1 MKQRQDWS
9 PKLWLR
15 ILLPS
20 VLVIIWLALAGL
32 GGPTFGKISEVS
44 TNDQA
49 GFLPSNAESTEV
61 NDLQADF
68 RDSENIPAIIVVE
81 KDQGEIEPTE
91 LAEFSTLTEDLGE
104 IEGVAPNVEG
114 ESPSI
119 VGPIPSEDGQAI
131 QYLIFLDAEGE
142 ELRDT
147 VAEIRAV
154 VQEDI
159 PSGFSAY
166 VTGPA
171 GFLADLVAGFGGID
185 GILLVVA
192 LLAVFVILLIVYR
205 ALLLPI
211 LVLLTSVFALSGSI
225 LGIYYL
231 ALFDIIKVSGQSQGI
246 LSILVI
252 GAATDYALLFVA
264 RYREALYEVQS
275 KWAAIGRAMRGSFEP
290 ILASAATVIA
300 ALLLLLFSD
309 LNSNKALG
317 PIAAFGIGFA
327 FLSAITFLP
336 ALLVIFGRAAFWP
349 FVPRPGKKKV
359 SKDTG
364 PVIPGLEGITGLWKR
379 IGTLVAKRPRTVWI
393 VTLIVLLIGAA
404 GLPSFKASGVPQT
417 EFLLGENIESVDGQ
431 AALAEHFDAGAGSPV
446 IIISDE
452 QDYEAVMDAAAELEG
467 VTDVT
472 VLPDLEALAEIQ
484 AEAAAEAAAA
494 AAAAA
499 SQPGQAG
506 PPPGVDPTQAAG
518 PPADAAAG
526 AAPAGPPAAVL
537 ADAPPLVSADGR
549 VLIEATIDYQPDSAE
564 AEELVQQMRTDLKA
578 VDPNVL
584 VGGETAIALDTN
596 QTAQADLV
604 KIIPLVLLVILIIL
618 MLLLRSILAP
628 VLLILTVVV
637 SFATTLGVSAI
648 LFNNVFGFP
657 GADASVPLFGFVFLV
672 ALGIDYNIFLMTRA
686 REEALQ
692 IGTRPGMLRGLAVT
706 GGVITSAGIVLAA
719 TFAALAVIPIL
730 FLVQLAFIVAFGVL
744 LDTILVRSLLVPALV
759 YDIGPKS
766 WWPSK
771 LSRNDLAADAP
782 RRTVEQEPEKAAT
795 S

>member
-1 MKQRQDWS
+1 MKQREDWS

-20 VLVIIWLALAGL
+20 VLVVIWLVLAGL
-32 GGPTFGKISEVS
+32 GGPTFGKIAEVS

-49 GFLPSNAESTEV
+49 GFLPSSAESTEV
-61 NDLQADF
+61 NNLLADF
-68 RDSENIPAIIVVE
+68 RDSEFLPAIVVVE
-81 KDQGEIEPTE
+81 KDSGQIDPAE
-91 LAEFSTLTEDLGE
+91 LAEFSTLTEDLAE
-104 IEGVAPNVEG
+104 IEGVAEQVEG
-114 ESPSI
+114 EAPTI
-119 VGPIPSEDGQAI
+119 VGPIPAEDSEAI
-131 QYLIFLDAEGE
+131 QYLLFLDAEGE

-147 VAEIRAV
+147 VKEIREV
-154 VQEDI
+154 VQKDI
-159 PSGFSAY
+159 PDGYTAY

-192 LLAVFVILLIVYR
+192 LLAVFVILLVVYR

-264 RYREALYEVQS
+264 RYREALYEVES

-336 ALLVIFGRAAFWP
+336 ALLAIFGRAAFWP
-349 FVPRPGKKKV
+349 FVPRPGKQKV
-359 SKDTG
+359 VKETAA
-364 PVIPGLEGITGLWKR
+364 VIPGLEGITGLWRR
-379 IGTLVAKRPRTVWI
+379 IGTLVAKRPRTVWV

-417 EFLLGENIESVDGQ
+417 EFLLGDNIESVDGQ
-431 AALAEHFDAGAGSPV
+431 EALARHFDAGAGAPV

-452 QDYEAVMDAAAELEG
+452 ENYEAVMDAAAEYEG
-467 VTDVT
+467 VTEVT
-472 VLPDLEALAEIQ
+472 ALPDPDAVAEIRAQ
-484 AEAAAEAAAA
+484 AEAAAA
-494 AAAAA
+494 AAAASA
-499 SQPGQAG
+499 SQAG
-506 PPPGVDPTQAAG
+506 PPAGVAGGAAGGPPAGVTDGAAAAG
-518 PPADAAAG
+518 PPADL
-526 AAPAGPPAAVL
+526 L
-537 ADAPPLVSADGR
+537 ADVPPLVSPDGR

-564 AEELVQQMRTDLKA
+564 AEALVKEMRTDLKE

-596 QTAQADLV
+596 ETAQADLL

-637 SFATTLGVSAI
+637 SFATTLGISAI
-648 LFNNVFGFP
+648 VFNNIFGFP

-686 REEALQ
+686 REEALN

-771 LSRNDLAADAP
+771 LAKVDSP
-782 RRTVEQEPEKAAT
+782 RAVIPSK
-795 S
+795 

>member
-1 MKQRQDWS
+1 MSQKQRPDWS

-20 VLVIIWLALAGL
+20 VLVVIWLALAGL

-49 GFLPSNAESTEV
+49 GFLPSSAESTEV
-61 NDLQADF
+61 NTLQADF
-68 RDSENIPAIIVVE
+68 RDSENIPAIIVIE
-81 KDQGEIEPTE
+81 KDEGEIEPAQI
-91 LAEFSTLTEDLGE
+91 AEFSVLTEDLTE
-104 IEGVAPNVEG
+104 IEGVADQVEG
-114 ESPSI
+114 EAPTI
-119 VGPIPSEDGQAI
+119 VGPIPSEDGQAL

-142 ELRDT
+142 DLRDT
-147 VAEIRAV
+147 VAEIRTV

-159 PSGFSAY
+159 PDGYTAY

-185 GILLVVA
+185 GILLLVA

-205 ALLLPI
+205 ALLLPL

-264 RYREALYEVQS
+264 RYREALYEVDS
-275 KWAAIGRAMRGSFEP
+275 KWAAIGRAFRGSFEP

-336 ALLVIFGRAAFWP
+336 ALLMIFGRAAFWP
-349 FVPRPGKKKV
+349 FVPRPGKQKV

-379 IGTLVAKRPRTVWI
+379 IGTLVAKRPRTVWV

-404 GLPSFKASGVPQT
+404 GLPGFKASGVPQT
-417 EFLLGENIESVDGQ
+417 AFLLGDNIESVDGQ
-431 AALAEHFDAGAGSPV
+431 EALAKHFDAGSGAPV

-452 QDYEAVMDAAAELEG
+452 ENYEAVMDAAAEIEG
-467 VTDVT
+467 VTEVT
-472 VLPDLEALAEIQ
+472 ALPDLEAIPEVT
-484 AEAAAEAAAA
+484 AAPAGA
-494 AAAAA
+494 
-499 SQPGQAG
+499 PAG
-506 PPPGVDPTQAAG
+506 PPEGVATDGAPAG
-518 PPADAAAG
+518 PPEGVATG
-526 AAPAGPPAAVL
+526 SGPPAAVL
-537 ADAPPLVSADGR
+537 ADLPPLVSADGR

-564 AEELVQQMRTDLKA
+564 AEELVKQMRTDLQEI
-578 VDPNVL
+578 DPNVL

-596 QTAQADLV
+596 ETAQADLI

-648 LFNNVFGFP
+648 VFNNIFGFP

-686 REEALQ
+686 REEALN

-771 LSRNDLAADAP
+771 LAKVESP
-782 RRTVEQEPEKAAT
+782 RAVIPSK
-795 S
+795 

>member
-20 VLVIIWLALAGL
+20 VLVIVWLVIAGL

-49 GFLPSNAESTEV
+49 GFLPASAESTEV
-61 NDLQADF
+61 NALQAEF
-68 RDSENIPAIIVVE
+68 RESDNIPAVIVIE
-81 KDQGEIEPTE
+81 KDSGAITPEE
-91 LAEFSTLTEDLGE
+91 LAEFATLTQDLAE
-104 IEGVAPNVEG
+104 IPGVAPEVEG
-114 ESPSI
+114 EAPSI
-119 VGPIPSEDGQAI
+119 VGPIPSEDGEAI
-131 QYLIFLDAEGE
+131 QYLVFLDASGE
-142 ELRDT
+142 ELESSVEEMRET
-147 VAEIRAV
+147 VKA
-154 VQEDI
+154 DI

-171 GFLADLVAGFGGID
+171 GFLADLVAGFAGID

-192 LLAVFVILLIVYR
+192 LLAVFIILLIVYR
-205 ALLLPI
+205 ALLLPV
-211 LVLLTSVFALSGSI
+211 LVLLSSVFALSGSI

-231 ALFDIIKVSGQSQGI
+231 AYFDIIKVSGQSLGI

-252 GAATDYALLFVA
+252 GAATDYALLLVA

-275 KWAAIGRAMRGSFEP
+275 TWAAIGRAFRGSFEP

-327 FLSAITFLP
+327 FLAAVTFLP
-336 ALLVIFGRAAFWP
+336 AVLIIFGRAAFWP
-349 FVPRPGKKKV
+349 FVPRPGKLKTV
-359 SKDTG
+359 EESG
-364 PVIPGLEGITGLWKR
+364 PTIPGLEGITGLWKR
-379 IGTLVAKRPRTVWI
+379 IGTLVAKRPRTVWVI
-393 VTLIVLLIGAA
+393 TLIVLLIGAA
-404 GLPSFKASGVPQT
+404 GLPSFKATGVPQT
-417 EFLLGENIESVDGQ
+417 DFLLGENIDSVDGQ
-431 AALAEHFDAGAGSPV
+431 AVLAEHFDAGSGAPV
-446 IIISDE
+446 IIIADE
-452 QDYEAVMDAAAELEG
+452 SNYEEVMDAAAELEG
-467 VTDVT
+467 VTEVA
-472 VLPDLEALAEIQ
+472 VLPDLSAVPA
-484 AEAAAEAAAA
+484 
-494 AAAAA
+494 
-499 SQPGQAG
+499 QAG
-506 PPPGVDPTQAAG
+506 PPAGVATDGAAQAG
-518 PPADAAAG
+518 PPAGVSSDGVSSDG
-526 AAPAGPPAAVL
+526 APPSGPPTSVL
-537 ADAPPLVSADGR
+537 ADLPPLVSDDGK
-549 VLIEATIDYQPDSAE
+549 VLIEATIDYQSDSAE
-564 AEELVQQMRTDLKA
+564 AEALVTQMRTDLKQI
-578 VDPNVL
+578 DESVL

-596 QTAQADLV
+596 VTAQADLV
-604 KIIPLVLLVILIIL
+604 KIIPLVLIVILLIL

-648 LFNNVFGFP
+648 VFNNILGFP

-686 REEALQ
+686 REESLG

-706 GGVITSAGIVLAA
+706 GGVITSAGVVLAA

-759 YDIGPKS
+759 YDIGPKA

-771 LSRNDLAADAP
+771 LAKVESP
-782 RRTVEQEPEKAAT
+782 RAVFPPK
-795 S
+795 